1 MPAKKQTKQT
11 TASTESTVTSV
22 DTKQTTASTEPSV
35 KETKTKTV
43 KSKQAATKT
52 NKSVETA
59 TVTEGAAATETKN
72 TVSSATTTSTSTVTE
87 DDVSAEDSTD
97 KKSVRKAG
105 RTLLVKSVSGDE
117 LNPTMF
123 DGFEGLTT
131 KTETKSTKSYFL
143 TFDTVTNSVNAFRKL
158 RKESPECRVKYSYYR
173 VFFTMNGLVD
183 TTEYNQVKT
192 ELTEHVTKQTGANVL
207 YCKLYRKDNK
217 YLGCGDFTI
226 DTLDGMNMLLS
237 KEGTLKEFT
246 LPTSSVTGTFYRFN
260 GKKVGSQNESGQS
273 VSNDQ

>member
-52 NKSVETA
+52 KKSDETA
-59 TVTEGAAATETKN
+59 TVVAVAQEE
-72 TVSSATTTSTSTVTE
+72 TTTAVVAA
-87 DDVSAEDSTD
+87 DAEAETD

-105 RTLLVKSVSGDE
+105 RTLLVKSVSGDD
-117 LNPTMF
+117 LSPTMF

-143 TFDTVTNSVNAFRKL
+143 TFDTVANSVNAFRKL

-173 VFFTMNGLVD
+173 VFFTMTGLVD

-217 YLGCGDFTI
+217 YIGCGDFTI

-237 KEGTLKEFT
+237 KEGSLKEFT

-260 GKKVGSQNESGQS
+260 GKKVGSQNESSHS